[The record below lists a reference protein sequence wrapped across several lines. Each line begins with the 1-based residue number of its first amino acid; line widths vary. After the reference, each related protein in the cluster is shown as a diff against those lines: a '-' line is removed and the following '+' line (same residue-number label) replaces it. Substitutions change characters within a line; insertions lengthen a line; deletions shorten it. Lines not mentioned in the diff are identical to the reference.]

1 MSETSVSNK
10 IFIKYF
16 LIGDIDSNKVLT
28 EFSTNMI
35 GTKEKKNANQIF
47 KRISKSN
54 ERRYKERNII
64 TAKDNKY
71 YFSLFQPSIVFIAYA
86 DEKFPERL
94 IFTMFEEIINEK
106 ILSMVNEETKELNPN
121 GRQSLKQIIE
131 KYQDLEKIDKINS
144 IQKDI
149 NEVKIDIKENMN
161 KIEENFEDIVL
172 LEEQSN
178 KLPNINTEYTDS
190 ISEIRKINLLQTF
203 KLYIPL
209 FFVIIIIFII
219 ILFFII

>member
-16 LIGDIDSNKVLT
+16 LIGDINSNKVLT

-35 GTKEKKNANQIF
+35 SSKEKKNGNQIF

-54 ERRYKERNII
+54 ERRYEERNII
-64 TAKDNKY
+64 TANDNKY
-71 YFSLFQPSIVFIAYA
+71 YFSLFQPSIVFIVYA

-94 IFTMFEEIINEK
+94 IFTMFEEIRKEK

-131 KYQDLEKIDKINS
+131 KYQDLEKIDKIYS

-161 KIEENFEDIVL
+161 KIEENFEDIEL
-172 LEEQSN
+172 LEGKSN
-178 KLPNINTEYTDS
+178 KLSNITTEYTDS

-219 ILFFII
+219 ILFIII